1 MILND
6 VHRGITK
13 HRPTKRLGRGTG
25 SGQGKTAGR
34 GHKGAKSRSGY
45 AARQGFEGGQ
55 MPIFRRVAKRGFNN
69 KQFATLVKVVNVSTL
84 EAIFENGASID
95 PATLEQHG
103 LIRGKYEE
111 LKILGNGDL
120 TKKLNVKAHQF
131 SKSAEE
137 KITQAGG
144 TVERILFS

>member
-13 HRPTKRLGRGTG
+13 HKAAKRLGRGVG

-45 AARQGFEGGQ
+45 SARKGFEGGQ

-69 KQFATLVKVVNVSTL
+69 AQFATVVKVVNVSSL
-84 EAIFENGASID
+84 EATFDDGATVD
-95 PATLEQHG
+95 PTTLEQHG

-111 LKILGNGDL
+111 LKILGNGEL
-120 TKKLNVKAHQF
+120 SKKLMVKAHHF

-137 KITQAGG
+137 KITKAGG
-144 TVERILFS
+144 TVERILFA

>member
-6 VHRGITK
+6 VHRGIHK
-13 HRPTKRLGRGTG
+13 HRAPKRLGRGIG

-45 AARQGFEGGQ
+45 SARKGFEGGQ

-69 KQFATLVKVVNVSTL
+69 NQFATVVKVVNVSTL
-84 EAIFENGASID
+84 NANFEDGAVID
-95 PATLEQHG
+95 PAVLEQHG
-103 LIRGKYEE
+103 LIRGKYEAI
-111 LKILGNGDL
+111 KILGNGEL
-120 TKKLNVKAHQF
+120 TKKLTVKAHQF

-137 KITQAGG
+137 KIAQAGG
-144 TVERILFS
+144 AIERILFA